1 MKLPTRVRQTVWMSR
16 ALLGVV
22 VIACTA
28 GFLDAQNRATPSP
41 PAVPKGDVQGAALQ
55 EFQRRLN
62 GYVEL
67 RTKLAH
73 DLRPLKPTASAS
85 ELSARQ
91 ESLAAAIRQTRKNA
105 RMGDLIP
112 APAAELL
119 RRTIQSDF
127 KGRSPETRKA
137 AVSEVTEGVTPVI
150 NRTFP
155 ARAALPTIPPLL
167 LAKLPLLP
175 DNLQYRFLNRDL
187 VILDGDTELI
197 IDYVPSVLPPR

>member
-1 MKLPTRVRQTVWMSR
+1 MSR

-28 GFLDAQNRATPSP
+28 GVLDAQGRATSAP
-41 PAVPKGDVQGAALQ
+41 PAPPKGDAQGAALQ
-55 EFQRRLN
+55 EFQNRLN

-73 DLRPLKPTASAS
+73 DLRPLKPTANAA
-85 ELSARQ
+85 ELTARQ
-91 ESLAAAIRQTRKNA
+91 DSLAAAIRQTRKNA

-112 APAAELL
+112 APVADVL
-119 RRTIQSDF
+119 RRTIQNDF
-127 KGRSPETRKA
+127 KSRSPETRKA
-137 AVSEVTEGVTPVI
+137 AVSEVTDGIIPVI
-150 NRTFP
+150 NRPFP

-175 DNLQYRFLNRDL
+175 DNLQYRFLDRHL

-197 IDYVPSVLPPR
+197 IDYVPNVLTQ

>member
-1 MKLPTRVRQTVWMSR
+1 MKLPTPERVSAWMSP
-16 ALLGVV
+16 AVLLAVLVV
-22 VIACTA
+22 CTA
-28 GFLDAQNRATPSP
+28 GVVHAQSGTAPITDP
-41 PAVPKGDVQGAALQ
+41 QGAALQ
-55 EFQRRLN
+55 QFQQRLN

-73 DLRPLKPTASAS
+73 DLRPLKTTANAS
-85 ELSARQ
+85 ELTARQ

-112 APAAELL
+112 TQVAEVL
-119 RRTIQSDF
+119 RRAIQNDF
-127 KGRSPETRKA
+127 KSRSAETRRA
-137 AVSEVTEGVTPVI
+137 AVNEVTDGVMPVI

-175 DNLQYRFLNRDL
+175 DNLQYRFLDRHV
-187 VILDGDTELI
+187 VILDGDTQLI
-197 IDYVPSVLPPR
+197 IDYVPNVLPPH